1 MAFSIPSF
9 FKKKILRSD
18 IGIDLGTATVLVYVK
33 GKGIVLKEPSVVAVD
48 INTDTIIKVGEEAQL
63 MLGRTPSNI
72 VAVRPL
78 KDGVINQYEITLQM
92 IQYFIRHACGNM
104 LFPPRVVICI
114 PSGITEAEERAVV
127 NAATEAGAKQTFL
140 IEEPI
145 AAAIGAGLDISK
157 ARGIMIIDI
166 GGGTT
171 DIAVISLKGVVVS
184 ESLKIAGDKF
194 DEAIIQYIRST
205 YNILIGERTA
215 EQIKIKIGAVYKHKN
230 ARTLEVKGRCL
241 GGGMPKIITIS
252 SKEMLQALIEPITAI
267 IDVVCAVISRTPPEL
282 IGDIM
287 QDGIIMT
294 GGGSL
299 IYGLDKLIAD
309 VTGIKTKVADEP
321 VSCVAIG
328 TGQALEHLYSIPEGV
343 INLSRSRSQRL

>member
-9 FKKKILRSD
+9 FKKKIIRND

-48 INTDTIIKVGEEAQL
+48 TNTDNILTVGEEAQL

-92 IQYFIRHACGNM
+92 IQYFIRRACGNM

-127 NAATEAGAKQTFL
+127 NAATEAGAKQTYL

-157 ARGIMIIDI
+157 PRGIMIIDI

-184 ESLKIAGDKF
+184 ESLKVAGDKF
-194 DEAIIQYIRST
+194 DEAIIRYIRRKKKL
-205 YNILIGERTA
+205 LIGELTA
-215 EQIKIKIGAVYKHKN
+215 EELKVAIGSVRELGKN
-230 ARTLEVKGRCL
+230 
-241 GGGMPKIITIS
+241 
-252 SKEMLQALIEPITAI
+252 ITA
-267 IDVVCAVISRTPPEL
+267 DVRGRDVTTGLPKTITVGSREIAQAVASPVGLILDCINSILEKNPPEL
-282 IGDIM
+282 TAAIYDH
-287 QDGIIMT
+287 GIILT
-294 GGGSL
+294 GGGAL
-299 IYGLDKLIAD
+299 LDGID
-309 VTGIKTKVADEP
+309 EFITRETGIPAYLTDEP
-321 VSCVAIG
+321 LYCVALG
-328 TGQALEHLYSIPEGV
+328 TGKALESINE
-343 INLSRSRSQRL
+343 LQDSLEDL

>member
-9 FKKKILRSD
+9 FKKKIIRND

-48 INTDTIIKVGEEAQL
+48 TNTDNILTVGEEAQL

-92 IQYFIRHACGNM
+92 IQYFIRRACGNM

-127 NAATEAGAKQTFL
+127 NAATEAGAKQTYL

-157 ARGIMIIDI
+157 PRGIMIIDI

-184 ESLKIAGDKF
+184 ESLKVAGDKF
-194 DEAIIQYIRST
+194 DEAITQYIRNT
-205 YNILIGERTA
+205 YNVLIGERTA
-215 EQIKIKIGAVYKHKN
+215 EQIKIRIGAVYKHRNIK
-230 ARTLEVKGRCL
+230 TLEIKGRCL
-241 GGGMPKIITIS
+241 KSGLPKIITIS
-252 SKEMLQALIEPITAI
+252 SNEMLQALIEPITSI
-267 IDVVCAVISRTPPEL
+267 IDAVCAVIARTPPEL

-299 IYGLDKLIAD
+299 IYGFDKLITGI
-309 VTGIKTKVADEP
+309 TGIKTSVAKDP

-343 INLSRSRSQRL
+343 INLSKIRSQRL